1 MRSAWS
7 ETDAESGMRKK
18 LHATRRLF
26 DKPNQWGCLA
36 PRVVSPRL
44 QRNSGEPFVTANNW
58 IALIGEKQARFL
70 QSSTRGFFM
79 FFFRNRRRK
88 TENAAFSLCLVSIS
102 GKEGPCKRVNKS
114 VTEIVAGW
122 IKCRVHSESWKTIEA
137 EMISFELVANYSAA
151 WATCCVPLGMNSISH
166 YDKEIPRKFSVMF
179 VFPKENSNQ

>member
-1 MRSAWS
+1 MPCPPCRFPTPSA
-7 ETDAESGMRKK
+7 K
-18 LHATRRLF
+18 
-26 DKPNQWGCLA
+26 QWGAIRHCQQLNRTDRRKTSPILA
-36 PRVVSPRL
+36 IQHS
-44 QRNSGEPFVTANNW
+44 W
-58 IALIGEKQARFL
+58 FL
-70 QSSTRGFFM
+70 HV

-88 TENAAFSLCLVSIS
+88 TENAAFSLCSVSIS